1 MAPHTPH
8 LNRRHALGALAGAA
22 TLPWHSR
29 LWAAPGA
36 GDTRL
41 VVVLLRGA
49 YDGLS
54 ALVPYSEPFYYESRP
69 RTAIAAPDASDGGP
83 LRALPIDGRWAV
95 APALQLG
102 MPGLLADR
110 QVAFVPFC
118 GTGFVSRSH
127 FQAQDWMEA
136 GLPADDPSPS
146 LDSGFLNRL
155 VQRLGGQA
163 ASFTQR
169 LPVMLSGAVPVPN
182 MPWQRN
188 PTPAREGDFAAQV
201 AAMYAG
207 HALEPLFNSGQALRR
222 AMSQSVAMEMD
233 ASARQAISAT
243 GFALEAGRIGALM
256 AGDPRLRV
264 AFVDVGGWDT
274 HVGQGAATGA
284 LANRLEELGR
294 GLAGFADEMGPAWKS
309 TVVVVISEFGRT
321 FRENG
326 SRGTDHGHGTVF
338 WVLGG
343 GVNGGRI
350 AGEQQALTATT
361 LFQNRD
367 YPVLNDYRSVLGG
380 LFARMYGLNAVALG
394 RVFPGTQGADLRLV

>member
-8 LNRRHALGALAGAA
+8 LNRRHALGALASAA

-83 LRALPIDGRWAV
+83 MRALPIDGRWAV

-274 HVGQGAATGA
+274 HVDQGNDRGQ
-284 LANRLEELGR
+284 LANRLEGLSAGLQSMAHALGR
-294 GLAGFADEMGPAWKS
+294 EWRH
-309 TVVVVISEFGRT
+309 TVVVVMSEFGRT

-326 SRGTDHGHGTVF
+326 SGGTDHGHGNALWLLGGAVQGGQ
-338 WVLGG
+338 VLGEQAALSATALHE
-343 GVNGGRI
+343 GRD
-350 AGEQQALTATT
+350 L
-361 LFQNRD
+361 
-367 YPVLNDYRSVLGG
+367 PVLNDYRQVLAGV
-380 LFARMYGLNAVALG
+380 FARLYGLSASDLDHILPKAAPRALP
-394 RVFPGTQGADLRLV
+394 FW